1 MQRKRANVGGM
12 TTLSE
17 LSQAV
22 RTRRCE
28 IGLTQTALAKLSG
41 LSRQTINQV
50 EMGTVKDLSLNRA
63 EKLASVLGLGVYVQP
78 PHAKQPIK
86 PGTGMSALTRAART
100 ASVSYRTMLA
110 PTQLH
115 QVLVEGTVPLDQAP
129 HLHALLDDAPV
140 SLLASVVEELH
151 KESGIQRRAVW
162 KNLHDLA
169 RQVKSTRDI
178 WQ

>member
-1 MQRKRANVGGM
+1 M

-28 IGLTQTALAKLSG
+28 IGLTQAALAKLSG

-50 EMGTVKDLSLNRA
+50 EKGTVNDLSLNRA
-63 EKLASVLGLGVYVQP
+63 EKLASILGLGVYVQQ
-78 PHAKQPIK
+78 PHAKQRIK
-86 PGTGMSALTRAART
+86 PGTGMSALSRAART

-110 PTQLH
+110 PSQLQ
-115 QVLVEGTVPLDQAP
+115 QVLVEGTVPLAQAP

-140 SLLASVVEELH
+140 SLLASMVEELH
-151 KESGIQRRAVW
+151 EHSGIDRNALW
-162 KNLHDLA
+162 SNLRDLA
-169 RQVKSTRDI
+169 RQVKSKRDI

>member
-1 MQRKRANVGGM
+1 M

-50 EMGTVKDLSLNRA
+50 EKGTINDLSLNRA
-63 EKLASVLGLGVYVQP
+63 EKLASVLGLGVYVEQ
-78 PHAKQPIK
+78 PHAKQRIK
-86 PGTGMSALTRAART
+86 PLTGMSALTRAART
-100 ASVSYRTMLA
+100 ASVSYKSMLA
-110 PTQLH
+110 PSRLQDMLIH
-115 QVLVEGTVPLDQAP
+115 GTVRLDQAP

-151 KESGIQRRAVW
+151 EESGIQRKAVW
-162 KNLHDLA
+162 KNLRDLA